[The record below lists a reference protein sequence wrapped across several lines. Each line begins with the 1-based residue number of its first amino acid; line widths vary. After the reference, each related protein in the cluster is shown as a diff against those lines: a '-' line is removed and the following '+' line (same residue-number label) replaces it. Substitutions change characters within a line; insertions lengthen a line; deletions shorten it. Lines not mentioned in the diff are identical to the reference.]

1 MHPTSVA
8 DPSWRGGAWGERAH
22 CVLCPN
28 PSPMTLE
35 GTNTWVLGEPG
46 RDEVVVVDPGPLDEL
61 HLQRVLAHVAGRG
74 ARVSLTLL
82 THGHADHAESAG
94 RWAEL
99 TGAPVR
105 AVGRG
110 HDDLATGETLRI
122 GGLEVLVVPTPGHTA
137 DSVSFLLPA
146 EQVLLTG
153 DTVLGRGTTVV
164 AYPDGDLTSY
174 LASLEHLRH
183 LTGSGRA
190 TSIAPGHGP
199 VVPDAAGTVEHYL
212 AHRHER
218 LDQVRAALEELRRED
233 RVAGAGPA
241 PDLADRVV
249 QAVYADVP
257 RAVWPAARL
266 SVLAQLDYLGEL

>member
-1 MHPTSVA
+1 
-8 DPSWRGGAWGERAH
+8 
-22 CVLCPN
+22 
-28 PSPMTLE
+28 MTLE

-46 RDEVVVVDPGPLDEL
+46 ATDVVVVDPGPADPG
-61 HLQRVLAHVAGRG
+61 HLRAVLSHVARQGS
-74 ARVSLTLL
+74 RVALTLL
-82 THGHADHAESAG
+82 THGHADHAESAP

-110 HDDLATGETLRI
+110 HDDLEPGERLDV
-122 GGLEVLVVPTPGHTA
+122 GGLELLVVPTPGHTG

-174 LASLEHLRH
+174 LHSLEQLSR
-183 LTGSGRA
+183 LTGSGTV

-199 VVPDAAGTVEHYL
+199 VVPDAAGTVEFYL
-212 AHRHER
+212 DHRRER
-218 LDQVRAALEELRRED
+218 LDQVRAAVERLADGTAARHGRQL
-233 RVAGAGPA
+233 GAGGRP
-241 PDLADRVV
+241 PQGEEGRDLADLVV
-249 QAVYADVP
+249 AEVYADVP
-257 RAVWPAARL
+257 QEVWPAARL
-266 SVLAQLDYLGEL
+266 SVLAQLDYLGAL